1 MLRRS
6 LTLTATREAEMTFH
20 DIERNPGEP
29 AVTAGHREVV
39 GVFHDERALEAA
51 IDDLLGSGFDRA
63 DISLLA
69 SERAVEEKLGHAY
82 ERVED
87 LEDDASAAR
96 VGYVSKEDYGA
107 AEGGLISGLVYVGAL
122 AGAGAIVASGGALG
136 GVLLAAALSGGAGG
150 AVGVALARWID
161 RQRAQRLDEQLRKGG
176 LLMWVH
182 VASSRLEDRAKEILE
197 RRGAEDVHAHDL
209 GRAAEVA
216 AGAGWFPYPPLLRL
230 LESLSPRRERPRVGA

>member
-1 MLRRS
+1 
-6 LTLTATREAEMTFH
+6 MTSH
-20 DIERNPGEP
+20 DIGHPDPREP

-51 IDDLLGSGFDRA
+51 IDDLLEGGFDRA
-63 DISLLA
+63 HISLLA
-69 SERAVEEKLGHAY
+69 SERAVAEKLGHAY
-82 ERVED
+82 ERVAE

-136 GVLLAAALSGGAGG
+136 GVLLTAALSGGAGG
-150 AVGVALARWID
+150 AVGIALARWID
-161 RQRAQRLDEQLRKGG
+161 RRRAEGLNEQLRKGG

-182 VASSRLEDRAKEILE
+182 ASSDALEARAKEILG
-197 RRGAEDVHAHDL
+197 RHGAEDVHGHEL
-209 GRAAEVA
+209 GHAAAVA
-216 AGAGWFPYPPLLRL
+216 ADAGWFPYPPLLRL
-230 LESLSPRRERPRVGA
+230 LESLGPRRERPRAGA